1 MTRDGRVP
9 RVVVALAAATL
20 GATAIAVASAWTVS
34 LSGGSHGEAQAQA
47 APAAPTSPTAVCVST
62 STRTVNVAW
71 TAVARAS
78 SYTIFDSTTG
88 SGGTYNPLASG
99 VTTNPYTTSSL
110 SSGTYYFKVT
120 AVIGPSW
127 ASGKSVATS
136 PGRII
141 SISSPQCQ

>member
-1 MTRDGRVP
+1 MP
-9 RVVVALAAATL
+9 RVAVALAATFIAAGSIAL
-20 GATAIAVASAWTVS
+20 GSAWTVS
-34 LSGGSHGEAQAQA
+34 LNGGSHGEAQSQV

-71 TAVARAS
+71 TAVAHAS
-78 SYTIFDSTTG
+78 SYTLSDSTTG
-88 SGGTYNPLASG
+88 SGGTYNTLASG

-127 ASGKSVATS
+127 TSGKSVATS